1 MKFFGLNSYEDDGD
15 FYEERHSASE
25 KSVKNILSLYQAN
38 NAFSPYTIFIAG
50 VGYTLKLNNLR
61 AYGESNGYT
70 NEGLESISTDV
81 YRVNY
86 NHKDPSLR
94 VFNNETDYVYY
105 DYFIC

>member
-1 MKFFGLNSYEDDGD
+1 MIWQGFCFLY
-15 FYEERHSASE
+15 HS
-25 KSVKNILSLYQAN
+25 
-38 NAFSPYTIFIAG
+38 AFSPYTIFIAG
-50 VGYTLKLNNLR
+50 VGYNLKLNNLR

-81 YRVNY
+81 YRVNF
-86 NHKDPSLR
+86 NHENPSLR